1 MIYGNSFVF
10 IILYVDNFI
19 LVCNYLILLKKIKEN
34 LLNFFDMV
42 DLCEIFFLKGPKW
55 IVFNK
60 TKWYV

>member
-42 DLCEIFFLKGPKW
+42 DLCEIFFLKGPK
-55 IVFNK
+55 
-60 TKWYV
+60 